1 MQQVDIVDITF
12 KTRAQR
18 RRFEILA
25 QREMTLTIYPDAPS
39 LTKLGIIDSVMYLLN
54 QLGWDNFVVRK

>member
-1 MQQVDIVDITF
+1 MQQVDTMDITF

-25 QREMTLTIYPDAPS
+25 QREMALTIYPDGPS
-39 LTKLGIIDSVMYLLN
+39 LTKLGIRDSVMYLLN
-54 QLGWDNFVVRK
+54 